1 MKLNTA
7 FLPLLGLGTSL
18 FALTANAQTPAAAA
32 PTSAAPVAASAPMSM
47 SAPAKVA
54 VIDIQTAIIQTRDG
68 QKAAGDLKTKF
79 GPKQSELEKKQNDI
93 AQLQDQLR
101 RASNTMSEEAKQKI
115 MRDIDQKN
123 TSLKR
128 DNEDA
133 QADLE
138 QEQQRIMGE
147 LGGKMISILNKYASD
162 NGYALVL
169 DISSQQTPVLFAS
182 NTIDITRDII
192 ALYDKAAPTM
202 TAPAQRSTAQ
212 PGMRPAAPRP
222 AATSPAVPPKK

>member
-1 MKLNTA
+1 
-7 FLPLLGLGTSL
+7 
-18 FALTANAQTPAAAA
+18 
-32 PTSAAPVAASAPMSM
+32 
-47 SAPAKVA
+47 
-54 VIDIQTAIIQTRDG
+54 
-68 QKAAGDLKTKF
+68 
-79 GPKQSELEKKQNDI
+79 
-93 AQLQDQLR
+93 
-101 RASNTMSEEAKQKI
+101 